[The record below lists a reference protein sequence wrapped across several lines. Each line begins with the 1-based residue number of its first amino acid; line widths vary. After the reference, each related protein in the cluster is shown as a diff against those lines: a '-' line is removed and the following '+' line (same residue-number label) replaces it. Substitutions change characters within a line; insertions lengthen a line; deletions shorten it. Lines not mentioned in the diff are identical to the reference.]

1 MVCISR
7 EYDGAMATLTDLQ
20 TRLAEYRAVEAQ
32 IRQNGQEYE
41 ISSGPD
47 GSRFRRPD
55 LREVRQ
61 AIVDLE
67 IQIEQVTARTQG
79 RSRVRVGVPNW

>member
-7 EYDGAMATLTDLQ
+7 EYDGAMATLADLQ
-20 TRLAEYRAVEAQ
+20 TRLAEYRAAEAK
-32 IRQNGQEYE
+32 ILENGQEYD

-47 GSRFRRPD
+47 GSRFRRAD

-61 AIVDLE
+61 AIKDLE
-67 IQIEQVTARTQG
+67 IEIEQVTARTQG
-79 RSRVRVGVPNW
+79 RSRVRVGVPTW